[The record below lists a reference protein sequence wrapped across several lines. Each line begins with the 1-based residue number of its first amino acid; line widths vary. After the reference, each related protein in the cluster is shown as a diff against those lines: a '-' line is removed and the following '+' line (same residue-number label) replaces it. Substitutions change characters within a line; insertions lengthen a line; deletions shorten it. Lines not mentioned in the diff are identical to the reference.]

1 MANGTPQDLTDAGIR
16 AAASETVR
24 EGTDI
29 RAKVHELTLLALNA
43 QRFDRHGMREVIRA
57 VTEGAATGADK
68 TTADMRLAMSEALRG
83 MDQALRTSAEAGQ
96 GALKQL
102 AATGKGFSDSEF
114 KQALANLRKLED
126 DFLSTVEQV
135 ADAANERVQPGLRE
149 AVRTA
154 RRTGTQTGKQV
165 ALAMGDF
172 AQKFSAASLD
182 AALVGLE
189 AAGEFGARF
198 AAVASGIL
206 GGLAE
211 ALRRSPRRRT
221 SPQGRVMP
229 ARPSG

>member
-1 MANGTPQDLTDAGIR
+1 MAKPPAQDFAAERIQD
-16 AAASETVR
+16 AAAATVR

-29 RAKVHELTLLALNA
+29 RTKTRELTLLALQR

-57 VTEGAATGADK
+57 VTEGAARGAEKSRTDL
-68 TTADMRLAMSEALRG
+68 RQAMSEALSG
-83 MDQALRTSAEAGQ
+83 LDQALRTSAEAGHT
-96 GALKQL
+96 ALKQL

-135 ADAANERVQPGLRE
+135 AGAANERVQPGLRD
-149 AVRTA
+149 ALRTA

-182 AALVGLE
+182 ATLAGLE

-211 ALRRSPRRRT
+211 AIRVPPPSPET
-221 SPQGRVMP
+221 KD
-229 ARPSG
+229 RPKES